1 VGFSTSRLVGVDPM
15 RKKREEVVGGFEML
29 DMGSAG
35 VRDQCKG
42 VVFRELS
49 SEGHAFGEG
58 IKDVAERL
66 LKLLARVGEVKILG
80 KKGEVL
86 IAGVVTSFVV
96 MSPLVGPYLIAE
108 GLYAFACSPS
118 QGFQLFA

>member
-1 VGFSTSRLVGVDPM
+1 M
-15 RKKREEVVGGFEML
+15 WKERKEVVGGFEML
-29 DMGSAG
+29 DMGSAS

-42 VVFRELS
+42 VVFGELS

-66 LKLLARVGEVKILG
+66 LKLLACVGEVKILG

-96 MSPLVGPYLIAE
+96 MSPFVGPYLIAK
-108 GLYAFACSPS
+108 GLYSLS
-118 QGFQLFA
+118 